1 MFMLNAMT
9 LISNGF
15 TLALALSFLIL
26 ILWHDSRKEQNQ
38 FFALFL
44 ISITLWN
51 VGSLIVQVALLAE
64 VNTALANLAISIMEL
79 GFTGSSVAGYLLIT
93 VLVGAQTRRF
103 RALAFSS
110 ILLIVIYRA
119 LLIVT
124 ESTPFN
130 VNIEDAVTYRF
141 PPLVILFYLIF
152 DGVGLYLTWYY
163 RRKIQSRT
171 LKVGIVLFFLGQ
183 SFSFINP
190 ELIIASFSTS
200 ISSLGALAISF
211 AILQQEIITPLS
223 ERSTQLETMHRVSLA
238 ITSQLS
244 LNTVL
249 TEIATQA
256 AGWINADGVGIFLE
270 KDNTLELAAVYN
282 LPLQLLNTRAEIGQG
297 VAGTVAQTQRSI
309 YLENYARDWSSTDDF
324 PLARQTFGSVICV
337 PLVYGSRIIG
347 VLIVV
352 AGKQRQLFSQ
362 EDVYLLELLGAQA
375 AVAIAHSRLFSEQ
388 LALTDKLEQAHSQ
401 LETVLISTEN
411 PVIAVDRSFNLI
423 FANPAARKLFKL
435 PLNAEGHPIQ
445 ALLPAIALPG
455 DAQEALRV
463 VRHKEGYV
471 YEISLDNKFYLVHL
485 AILGRPRIAGWVAV
499 LNDITQL
506 KELDRL
512 KSEMVRMASH
522 DLKNPLMGAMAYI
535 DLLRDDLLKD
545 QDQDVHRAIAV
556 VERQHERMSRII
568 QGILDLERLKTTGA
582 HSERCHPSDIL
593 NASIHELDYLISD
606 GNVEI
611 ISEVA
616 QDVTEFLG
624 DCEQFGRALVNLL
637 ENAIKFSL
645 NQGRIHVNVYAD
657 NGHIIFRIQDNG
669 VGIPES
675 LQLRIF
681 DRFFRGQQKGVEH
694 VTGSGLGLSLV
705 KTIVE
710 NHKGRIWFE
719 SIEGVGTTFFVSVP
733 TSK

>member
-1 MFMLNAMT
+1 MFVLNAMT
-9 LISNGF
+9 LLSNGF

-64 VNTALANLAISIMEL
+64 VDTALANLSISIMEL
-79 GFTGSSVAGYLLIT
+79 GFTGSSVTAYLLVT

-110 ILLIVIYRA
+110 VILIVGYRA
-119 LLIVT
+119 FLIVT
-124 ESTPFN
+124 NATPFD
-130 VNIEDAVTYRF
+130 IDITTAVSYRF
-141 PPLVILFYLIF
+141 SSLSIMFYLVF
-152 DGVGLYLTWYY
+152 DGATLYLAWYY
-163 RRKIQSRT
+163 RRKIHSRT
-171 LKVGIVLFFLGQ
+171 LKAGIILFLLGQ

-190 ELIIASFSTS
+190 ELIIASFSTTV
-200 ISSLGALAISF
+200 SSLGAFAISF
-211 AILQQEIITPLS
+211 AILQEEIIIPLA
-223 ERSTQLETMHRVSLA
+223 ERGTQLETMHKVSLA

-270 KDNTLELAAVYN
+270 KDSTLELAAVYN
-282 LPLQLLNTRAEIGQG
+282 LPHQLLNTQAEIGQG

-309 YLENYARDWSSTDDF
+309 YLENYSRDWSSTDDF

-337 PLVYGSRIIG
+337 PLVYGSHIIG
-347 VLIVV
+347 VLMVV
-352 AGKQRQLFSQ
+352 AGRQRQLFSQ
-362 EDVYLLELLGAQA
+362 DDVYLLELLGAQA

-388 LALTDKLEQAHSQ
+388 MALTDKLEQAHSQ
-401 LETVLISTEN
+401 LETVLTSTEN

-435 PLNAEGHPIQ
+435 PLNAEGHPIH
-445 ALLPAIALPG
+445 ALLPEIALPG
-455 DAQEALRV
+455 DAQEALRI
-463 VRHKEGYV
+463 VRHKEGYI

-499 LNDITQL
+499 LHDITQL

-545 QDQDVHRAIAV
+545 EDQDVLRAIAV
-556 VERQHERMSRII
+556 IERQHERMSRII
-568 QGILDLERLKTTGA
+568 RGILDLERLKTTGA
-582 HSERCHPSDIL
+582 HTERCHPRDIL
-593 NASIHELDYLISD
+593 KASIHELDYLLSD
-606 GNVEI
+606 GHIEI
-611 ISEVA
+611 LSEVD

-624 DCEQFGRALVNLL
+624 DCEQFERALVNLL

-645 NQGRIHVNVYAD
+645 NIGKVHVKVYAD
-657 NGHIIFRIQDNG
+657 NGNIIFRIQDNG
-669 VGIPES
+669 VGIPEN

-710 NHKGRIWFE
+710 NHKGKIWFE
-719 SIEGVGTTFFVSVP
+719 SIEDIGTTFFVSVP
-733 TSK
+733 SIK